1 MFYYK
6 RRFFNKINCKGEKTM
21 SKRLTIFSVTLLSM
35 FIFLFN
41 VACGNPLLE
50 VIPEKVIA
58 ILELKDAELIES
70 LSELD
75 LAGFLPKGKEES
87 EIQDYKM
94 TREEI
99 KEELG
104 FDVLDPLFLEN
115 IFSGGAI
122 LSCLGVSVGGV
133 PEVLLALSPYD
144 SRAFTKFIGAI
155 EAKNNLEEEISTYK
169 DIDIINI
176 ILPED
181 ADLEPL
187 KSISYAF
194 LGDILV
200 IGGNLSPVKKA
211 IEVFQ
216 GESNS
221 LLENSEYEELKV
233 KTGKRVEPSSFFFC
247 LFGQELYH
255 VLDELIEVVEEEE
268 LAKTLKDSRD
278 SLEDMGTISMV
289 GGYQEKQFKA
299 YMTTQISERYLNIFE
314 DIDIVN
320 LKSISM
326 LPKNTFFH
334 FGVILPLSWEE
345 IKEGFINENLQ
356 LDLERNVK
364 QVQEKS
370 GVDIEKAIYSW
381 PAKEF
386 SIGLFDISAMFPK
399 LGLIVGYTSED
410 KLTQD
415 FYPVL
420 ENFAPMMGGTLV
432 DNQYEG
438 INYKSL
444 SNPMFPLGYGIVGE
458 RFVLSSGINDIIDS
472 QGENITTLD
481 QLEAIKYMLSFPKV
495 FSLLFIDMN
504 SVSEIV
510 GRFMQ
515 MVAQEIPEGVEDTE
529 EAKRKESLD
538 AILEGLNSLENILF
552 WAGIEEDHTYAWFE
566 INYK

>member
-1 MFYYK
+1 
-6 RRFFNKINCKGEKTM
+6 M
-21 SKRLTIFSVTLLSM
+21 SKRLIIFSVTLLLM

-41 VACGNPLLE
+41 VAYGNPLLE

-87 EIQDYKM
+87 EIQDYKI

-122 LSCLGVSVGGV
+122 LSCLDVSVGGV
-133 PEVLLALSPYD
+133 PEVLLALSPSD

-155 EAKNNLEEEISTYK
+155 EAKNNLEEEILTYK

-221 LLENSEYEELKV
+221 LLENSEYEEQKV
-233 KTGKRVEPSSFFFC
+233 ETGKKVESSSFFFC
-247 LFGQELYH
+247 LFGQEFYH

-278 SLEDMGTISMV
+278 SLEGMGTISMV

-299 YMTTQISERYLNIFE
+299 YMIAQIAEKYFDVLKE
-314 DIDIVN
+314 ADISKVQS
-320 LKSISM
+320 LSM
-326 LPKNTFFH
+326 FPKNTFFYVG
-334 FGVILPLSWEE
+334 GVLPLTWEE
-345 IKEGFINENLQ
+345 TKKDYISEDLQ

-386 SIGLFDISAMFPK
+386 SLGLFDTSAMFPK

-444 SNPMFPLGYGIVGE
+444 PNPMFPLGYGIVGD

-472 QGENITTLD
+472 QGGDMATLD
-481 QLEAIKYMLSFPKV
+481 KLEAIKYMLSFPKV
-495 FSLLFIDMN
+495 FSLLYIDMN

-510 GRFMQ
+510 GKFMQ
-515 MVAQEIPEGVEDTE
+515 IAAQEIPEGAEDTE
-529 EAKRKESLD
+529 GAKRKESLD
-538 AILEGLNSLENILF
+538 ATLEGLNSLKNILF
-552 WAGIEEDHTYAWFE
+552 WAGLEEDHTYAWFE

>member
-1 MFYYK
+1 MS
-6 RRFFNKINCKGEKTM
+6 NKFKVIG
-21 SKRLTIFSVTLLSM
+21 LIVILFLL
-35 FIFLFN
+35 FAFLFN
-41 VACGNPLLE
+41 FAYGNPLLE
-50 VIPEKVIA
+50 VIPEKVIGV
-58 ILELKDAELIES
+58 LELKDAELIES

-75 LAGFLPKGKEES
+75 LAGFSPGGKKGS
-87 EIQDYKM
+87 ELQDYRM

-122 LSCLGVSVGGV
+122 FSCLGVSVGGA
-133 PEVLLALSPYD
+133 PEVLLVLSPSD
-144 SRAFTKFIGAI
+144 SRAFTKFVGAI
-155 EAKNNLEEEISTYK
+155 EAKKDLKEEVSTYK
-169 DIDIINI
+169 GIDIVNI

-194 LGDILV
+194 LEDILV
-200 IGGNLSPVKKA
+200 IGGNLLPVKKA

-216 GESNS
+216 GESDS
-221 LLENSEYEELKV
+221 LLENSEYEDLKA
-233 KTGKRVEPSSFFFC
+233 KTGKKVEPSNFFFC

-255 VLDELIEVVEEEE
+255 VLEELVEVVEEEE

-278 SLEDMGTISMV
+278 SLEGMGTISGV

-299 YMTTQISERYLNIFE
+299 YMIAQIAEKYVDVLKE
-314 DIDIVN
+314 IDISN
-320 LKSISM
+320 LQSLSM
-326 LPKNTFFH
+326 FPKNTFFYLG
-334 FGVILPLSWEE
+334 GVLPLTWEE
-345 IKEGFINENLQ
+345 IKENYISEDLQ
-356 LDLERNVK
+356 LNLEKNVQ

-370 GVDIEKAIYSW
+370 GINIEKTIYSW

-386 SIGLFDISAMFPK
+386 SLGLFDTSAIFPK
-399 LGLIVGYTSED
+399 VGLIAGYSSEE
-410 KLTQD
+410 KLTQNL
-415 FYPVL
+415 YPVL

-444 SNPMFPLGYGIVGE
+444 PNPMFPMGYGIIGD
-458 RFVLSSGINDIIDS
+458 RFILSSGITNIIDA
-472 QGENITTLD
+472 QKGDMATLD
-481 QLEAIKYMLSFPKV
+481 KLEAIKYMLSFPKV
-495 FSLLFIDMN
+495 FSLLYIDMN

-515 MVAQEIPEGVEDTE
+515 MAIQEIPEGAEETE
-529 EAKRKESLD
+529 GAKRKESID
-538 AILEGLNSLENILF
+538 VVLEGLRSLENILF
-552 WAGIEEDHTYAWFE
+552 WTGIEEDCSYAWFE

>member
-1 MFYYK
+1 M
-6 RRFFNKINCKGEKTM
+6 C
-21 SKRLTIFSVTLLSM
+21 SKFKVIGLIVTVFLLLV
-35 FIFLFN
+35 FLFN
-41 VACGNPLLE
+41 FAYGNPLLE
-50 VIPEKVIA
+50 VIPEKVIGV
-58 ILELKDAELIES
+58 LELKDTELIES

-75 LAGFLPKGKEES
+75 LAGFSPGGKGSS
-87 EIQDYKM
+87 ELQDYRM

-133 PEVLLALSPYD
+133 PEVLLALSPSD
-144 SRAFTKFIGAI
+144 SHAFTKFVGAI
-155 EAKNNLEEEISTYK
+155 EVKKDLEEEVSSYK
-169 DIDIINI
+169 GIDIISI
-176 ILPED
+176 ILPKE

-194 LGDILV
+194 LGGTLV

-221 LLENSEYEELKV
+221 LLENLEYKEQKV
-233 KTGKRVEPSSFFFC
+233 KTSKKVEPSSFFFC
-247 LFGQELYH
+247 LFGQKLH
-255 VLDELIEVVEEEE
+255 QVLDELVEVVEEEE
-268 LAKTLKDSRD
+268 LIKTLKDSRD
-278 SLEDMGTISMV
+278 SLEDMGTISGV
-289 GGYQEKQFKA
+289 GGYQEKQFKT
-299 YMTTQISERYLNIFE
+299 YMIAQIAEKYVGLLKE
-314 DIDIVN
+314 TDISN
-320 LKSISM
+320 LQSLSM
-326 LPKNTFFH
+326 FPKNTFFYL
-334 FGVILPLSWEE
+334 GGILPLTWEE
-345 IKEGFINENLQ
+345 IKEDYISEDLQ
-356 LDLERNVK
+356 LDLEKNVK

-370 GVDIEKAIYSW
+370 GVDIEKTIYSW

-386 SIGLFDISAMFPK
+386 SLGFFDTSAIFPK
-399 LGLIVGYTSED
+399 AGIIVGYSSEG
-410 KLTQD
+410 KLIQNL
-415 FYPVL
+415 YPAL

-444 SNPMFPLGYGIVGE
+444 PNPMFPLGYGIVGD
-458 RFVLSSGINDIIDS
+458 RFVLSSGIANIIDA
-472 QGENITTLD
+472 QKGDMTTLD
-481 QLEAIKYMLSFPKV
+481 KLEAIKYMLSFPKV
-495 FSLLFIDMN
+495 FSLLYIDMN

-515 MVAQEIPEGVEDTE
+515 MSIPEIPEGAEETE
-529 EAKRKESLD
+529 GAKRKESLD

-552 WAGIEEDHTYAWFE
+552 WAGFEENYSYAWFE

>member
-1 MFYYK
+1 MS
-6 RRFFNKINCKGEKTM
+6 NKFKVLGLIV
-21 SKRLTIFSVTLLSM
+21 TIFLL
-35 FIFLFN
+35 FAFLFN
-41 VACGNPLLE
+41 FAYGNPLLE
-50 VIPEKVIA
+50 VIPEKVIGV
-58 ILELKDAELIES
+58 LEIKDAELIKS

-75 LAGFLPKGKEES
+75 LASFVPEGEESS
-87 EIQDYKM
+87 EIQDYRM

-115 IFSGGAI
+115 IFSGGAV
-122 LSCLGVSVGGV
+122 LSCLGVSIGGV
-133 PEVLLALSPYD
+133 PEALLTLSPSD
-144 SRAFTKFIGAI
+144 SHAFTKFVGAI
-155 EAKNNLEEEISTYK
+155 EAKNDLKEEVSTYK
-169 DIDIINI
+169 GIDIVNI

-181 ADLEPL
+181 ADLEPI

-194 LGDILV
+194 LGDTLV

-211 IEVFQ
+211 IEVFR

-221 LLENSEYEELKV
+221 LLENSDYKEQKV
-233 KTGKRVEPSSFFFC
+233 KTEKKVEPSSFFFC
-247 LFGQELYH
+247 LFSQELYQM
-255 VLDELIEVVEEEE
+255 LDELVEVVEEEE

-278 SLEDMGTISMV
+278 FLEDMGTISGV

-299 YMTTQISERYLNIFE
+299 YMIAQIAEKYVDVLKE
-314 DIDIVN
+314 TDISN
-320 LKSISM
+320 LQSLSM
-326 LPKNTFFH
+326 FPKNTFFYLAS
-334 FGVILPLSWEE
+334 VLPLTWKE
-345 IKEGFINENLQ
+345 IKEGYISEDLQ
-356 LDLERNVK
+356 LNLEKNIK

-370 GVDIEKAIYSW
+370 GVDIEKTIYSW

-386 SIGLFDISAMFPK
+386 SLGLFDTSGIFPK
-399 LGLIVGYTSED
+399 VGLIAGYSSEE
-410 KLTQD
+410 KLIQNL
-415 FYPVL
+415 YPAL

-444 SNPMFPLGYGIVGE
+444 PNPMFPLGYGIVGD
-458 RFVLSSGINDIIDS
+458 RFVLSSGIANIIDA
-472 QGENITTLD
+472 QKGDMATLD
-481 QLEAIKYMLSFPKV
+481 KLEAIKYMLSFPKV
-495 FSLLFIDMN
+495 FSLLYIDMN

-515 MVAQEIPEGVEDTE
+515 MAVQEIPEGAEEETE

-538 AILEGLNSLENILF
+538 AVLEGLSSLENILF
-552 WAGIEEDHTYAWFE
+552 WAGLEEDHSYTWLE

>member
-1 MFYYK
+1 MPEGKLCNTKNVDTKEQLQALLADKSGKQYY
-6 RRFFNKINCKGEKTM
+6 
-21 SKRLTIFSVTLLSM
+21 
-35 FIFLFN
+35 
-41 VACGNPLLE
+41 
-50 VIPEKVIA
+50 
-58 ILELKDAELIES
+58 
-70 LSELD
+70 
-75 LAGFLPKGKEES
+75 
-87 EIQDYKM
+87 
-94 TREEI
+94 EEI

-133 PEVLLALSPYD
+133 PEVLLALSPSD
-144 SRAFTKFIGAI
+144 SHAFTKFVGAI
-155 EAKNNLEEEISTYK
+155 EVKKDLEEEVSSYK
-169 DIDIINI
+169 GIDIISI
-176 ILPED
+176 ILPKE

-194 LGDILV
+194 LGGTLV

-221 LLENSEYEELKV
+221 LLENLEYKEQKV
-233 KTGKRVEPSSFFFC
+233 KTSKKVEPSSFFFC
-247 LFGQELYH
+247 LFGQELYQA
-255 VLDELIEVVEEEE
+255 LDELTEVVEEEE

-278 SLEDMGTISMV
+278 SLEDVGTISGV

-299 YMTTQISERYLNIFE
+299 YIIAQIAEKYVGLLKE
-314 DIDIVN
+314 TDISN
-320 LKSISM
+320 LQSLSM
-326 LPKNTFFH
+326 FPKNTFFYL
-334 FGVILPLSWEE
+334 GGILPLTWEE
-345 IKEGFINENLQ
+345 IKEDYISEDLQ
-356 LDLERNVK
+356 LDLEKNVK

-370 GVDIEKAIYSW
+370 GVDIEKTIYSW

-386 SIGLFDISAMFPK
+386 SLGFFDTSAIFPK
-399 LGLIVGYTSED
+399 AGVIVGYSSEE
-410 KLTQD
+410 KLIQNL
-415 FYPVL
+415 YPAL

-432 DNQYEG
+432 DNQYGG

-444 SNPMFPLGYGIVGE
+444 PNPMFPLGYGIVGD
-458 RFVLSSGINDIIDS
+458 RFILSSGIANIIDA
-472 QGENITTLD
+472 QKGDMTTLD
-481 QLEAIKYMLSFPKV
+481 KLEAIKYMLSFPKV
-495 FSLLFIDMN
+495 FSLLYIDMN

-515 MVAQEIPEGVEDTE
+515 MSIPEIPEGAEETE
-529 EAKRKESLD
+529 GAKRKESLD

-552 WAGIEEDHTYAWFE
+552 WAGFEENYSYAWFE

>member
-1 MFYYK
+1 MNIIK
-6 RRFFNKINCKGEKTM
+6 FNKINCKGGKTM
-21 SKRLTIFSVTLLSM
+21 SKRLIIFSVTLLLM

-41 VACGNPLLE
+41 VAYGNPLLE

-87 EIQDYKM
+87 EIQDYKI

-122 LSCLGVSVGGV
+122 LSCLDVSVGGV
-133 PEVLLALSPYD
+133 PEVLLALSPSD

-155 EAKNNLEEEISTYK
+155 EAKNNLEEEILTYK

-221 LLENSEYEELKV
+221 LLENSEYEEQKV
-233 KTGKRVEPSSFFFC
+233 ETGKKVESSSFFFC
-247 LFGQELYH
+247 LFGQEFYH

-278 SLEDMGTISMV
+278 SLEGMGTISMV

-299 YMTTQISERYLNIFE
+299 YMIAQIAEKYFDVLKE
-314 DIDIVN
+314 ADISKVQS
-320 LKSISM
+320 LSM
-326 LPKNTFFH
+326 FPKNTFFYVG
-334 FGVILPLSWEE
+334 GVLPLTWEE
-345 IKEGFINENLQ
+345 TKKDYISEDLQ

-386 SIGLFDISAMFPK
+386 SLGLFDTSAMFPK

-444 SNPMFPLGYGIVGE
+444 PNPMFPLGYGIVGD

-472 QGENITTLD
+472 QGGDMATLD
-481 QLEAIKYMLSFPKV
+481 KLEAIKYMLSFPKV
-495 FSLLFIDMN
+495 FSLLYIDMN

-510 GRFMQ
+510 GKFMQ
-515 MVAQEIPEGVEDTE
+515 IAAQEIPEGAEDTE
-529 EAKRKESLD
+529 GAKRKESLD
-538 AILEGLNSLENILF
+538 ATLEGLNSLKNILF
-552 WAGIEEDHTYAWFE
+552 WAGLEEDHTYAWFE